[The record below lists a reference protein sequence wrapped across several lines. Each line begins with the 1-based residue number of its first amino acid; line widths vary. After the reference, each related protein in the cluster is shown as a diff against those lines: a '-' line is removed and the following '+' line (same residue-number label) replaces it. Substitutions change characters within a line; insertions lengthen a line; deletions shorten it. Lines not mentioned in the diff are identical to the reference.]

1 MEFKLIEKNEK
12 KQAMIYLRIKEDTPQ
27 AKVMLEYLKMMPY
40 VEVVEKEEIPNAKTL
55 SAIKQ
60 ASTGR
65 LKRHKTV
72 KSLMKDL
79 MS

>member
-1 MEFKLIEKNEK
+1 
-12 KQAMIYLRIKEDTPQ
+12 
-27 AKVMLEYLKMMPY
+27 MLEYLKMMPY